1 MSAFNKIWT
10 FVNRLAGIS
19 PFLLRPSRRSR
30 SSALR
35 RTTYRFTAT
44 SRDAI
49 LASIHIGDGRE

>member
-10 FVNRLAGIS
+10 FVSRVAGIS
-19 PFLLRPSRRSR
+19 PFLLKPSRRSR

-44 SRDAI
+44 SPDAI
-49 LASIHIGDGRE
+49 LASIHKGDERQ